1 MSVYKPKKSSRWQ
14 YDFQWKG
21 ERYHG
26 STGCTSKRDAERFEA
41 DLRRKVAL
49 GEIAKPTITLE
60 EACNTW
66 QEMVGSRKKSKATT
80 LYQLAF
86 LMAGLGRRV
95 MLHDLTFKDIQT
107 YASRRAGMVSAASA
121 NRETQLLRRVIRWTE
136 PRGYEV
142 PTIKWGE
149 LMYVE
154 PKERTRELS
163 ADEELRLFANLHDN
177 LKPLVEFAILCGQR
191 KAEIV
196 TLRWSDV
203 DLNGQRATVTIKGGD
218 RHTFPLSPRMMAI
231 IKAQPKVC
239 PQVFTYVCQRRAP
252 KRADRPARM
261 VGERY
266 PFSKQ
271 GWNRQW
277 KKALKNAGIEDY
289 RFHDN
294 RHTAATRNL
303 RASGNLK
310 GVQKL
315 LGHADV
321 TTTARYAHALENDVR
336 AMLFAT
342 ESRNIPEPTEPEV
355 AETRRKAHDSAA

>member
-1 MSVYKPKKSSRWQ
+1 
-14 YDFQWKG
+14 
-21 ERYHG
+21 
-26 STGCTSKRDAERFEA
+26 
-41 DLRRKVAL
+41 
-49 GEIAKPTITLE
+49 
-60 EACNTW
+60 
-66 QEMVGSRKKSKATT
+66 MVGDHKRSKATT

-86 LMAGLGRRV
+86 LVAGLGGKIK
-95 MLHDLTFKDIQT
+95 LHDLSFRAVQDYTFR
-107 YASRRAGMVSAASA
+107 RRAMVSDSSV
-121 NRETQLLRRVIRWTE
+121 NREVQLLRRVVRWTE

-142 PTIKWGE
+142 PRLDWGK
-149 LMYVE
+149 LLFAE
-154 PKERTRELS
+154 PKERIRELLP
-163 ADEELRLFANLHDN
+163 EEEERLFAALPDN
-177 LKPLVEFAILCGQR
+177 LKPLVEFAILSGQR

-196 TLRWSDV
+196 TLRWADV
-203 DLNGQRATVTIKGGD
+203 DMAGQRATVSVKGGH
-218 RHTFPLSPRMMAI
+218 RHIIPLSPRMLAI

-252 KRADRPARM
+252 KIKGRPARI

-277 KKALKNAGIEDY
+277 KKALKDAGITDY

-294 RHTAATRNL
+294 RHTAGTRNL
-303 RASGNLK
+303 RATGNLK

-321 TTTARYAHALENDVR
+321 TTTSRYAHALEDDVR

-342 ESRNIPEPTEPEV
+342 ESRNIPEAPE
-355 AETRRKAHDSAA
+355 AGDANLSERRA